1 MKYVL
6 FALLLGLGL
15 CVGCAPAGDTAP
27 ADDNLSQVE
36 SQDTTTQVSVVKI
49 DVPGIT

>member
-6 FALLLGLGL
+6 FSLLLGLGL
-15 CVGCAPAGDTAP
+15 CVGCAPAGDT
-27 ADDNLSQVE
+27 DGGDNLTQVE
-36 SQDTTTQVSVVKI
+36 SKEATTAVSVVKI